1 MSGRRGGIVASI
13 VTALGAFAGVGAP
26 LTAAAAPLVS
36 DPAELLAAEREWA
49 AIVAERPRHPACQTV
64 STASTPRS
72 SAIRDDRCREPIGSV
87 SRSTPHPGVSDLAE
101 QAVMTQQRHLN
112 RLFEGYGIAPLDL
125 DGDPGPVTR
134 QRLCAF
140 RFATGLPVSTD
151 AMAPGSDEEA
161 TLFATTELAIPDS
174 SATTTS
180 RWILIEQRC
189 QIMFVGAGADHLQ
202 FVFPT
207 STGKQPFP
215 TRFQDRTRAYRYN
228 PASHNGGW
236 HDSLTYPAASDNPRN
251 GNMYRPL
258 YFDGGQAIH
267 GANSVPRSPASHG
280 CARLRTWHQDDLLA
294 WLGLADAGPTRSRDR
309 INVTVT
315 VQGSWQG

>member
-1 MSGRRGGIVASI
+1 MSGRRRSITAGAVVVVAA
-13 VTALGAFAGVGAP
+13 VAGLGMPAV
-26 LTAAAAPLVS
+26 AAP
-36 DPAELLAAEREWA
+36 DPLPVVDRSSSGSGRT
-49 AIVAERPRHPACQTV
+49 VAERDRLPTCDPAFPRAVRDEHCPTF
-64 STASTPRS
+64 
-72 SAIRDDRCREPIGSV
+72 AIAART
-87 SRSTPHPGVSDLAE
+87 TPHPGVTDLAE
-101 QAVMTQQRHLN
+101 QAVRTQQRHLN
-112 RLFEGYGIAPLDL
+112 RLFEGYGIAELDL

-140 RFATGLPVSTD
+140 RLAAGLPVTTD
-151 AMAPGSDEEA
+151 PMEPGSEEEA
-161 TLFATTELAIPDS
+161 ALFASTELTIPDS
-174 SATTTS
+174 PATTTS
-180 RWILIEQRC
+180 RWILIDQRC
-189 QIMFVGAGADHLQ
+189 QIMFVGAGDEHLQ

-236 HDSLTYPAASDNPRN
+236 HNSLTYPAADDNPRN

-294 WLGLADAGPTRSRDR
+294 WLGLGDAGATSSRDR
-309 INVTVT
+309 IDVTVT
-315 VQGSWQG
+315 VQGTWQG